1 MKRNRT
7 RDARALVRVP
17 QFAIKPATMPFEG
30 VDVRPGETDYC
41 RAQPMR
47 PFRPTWLVTYNPSP
61 FLYVSDIYIGNV
73 CVWESAFGVIPA
85 MNWCLDS
92 HLTTLRLF
100 LAAHGATD
108 VGQLSTEQLL
118 YTTFRAAKDA
128 PMFAPFMLGA
138 PACEVGN
145 IITVR
150 VENRGPDVA
159 RFECAMF
166 GESKVNLSYVSAAG
180 LDHLDQVYGDDDID
194 DTEPPTPEEVD
205 RFRNASPPTVPSPAP
220 AAPVAEKKDA
230 APDSDSGAWASPQWE
245 EP

>member
-7 RDARALVRVP
+7 RDARAIVRVP
-17 QFAIKPATMPFEG
+17 QFAIKPATMPFDG
-30 VDVRPGETDYC
+30 VDVGPGETAHC

-61 FLYVSDIYIGNV
+61 FLYVSDVYVGNL

-92 HLTTLRLF
+92 HLTALRLF
-100 LAAHGATD
+100 LAAHGASD
-108 VGQLSTEQLL
+108 AGQLSTEQLL
-118 YTTFRAAKDA
+118 SKTFRAAKDA

-138 PACEVGN
+138 PTCNVGN
-145 IITVR
+145 VLTVR
-150 VENRGPDVA
+150 LENRGPVVA

-166 GESKVNLSYVSAAG
+166 GESQVDLSYVSAAG
-180 LDHLDQVYGDDDID
+180 LDLDHLDQVYGDDDID
-194 DTEPPTPEEVD
+194 DEPPSGNVT
-205 RFRNASPPTVPSPAP
+205 PPTTPSPAP
-220 AAPVAEKKDA
+220 TPADKKDET
-230 APDSDSGAWASPQWE
+230 PESEGAWASPQWE